1 MPAQAQITSLV
12 NSTTFKELTL
22 ILDKLFQK
30 IGEGT
35 LSRSSYEASITLRP
49 KPDRELQDSYS
60 YLINRDTKILNKVLT
75 N

>member
-49 KPDRELQDSYS
+49 KPDREL
-60 YLINRDTKILNKVLT
+60 
-75 N
+75 